1 MKEAEQKTTHF
12 GYKTVATSDKVNHV
26 ADVFHSVAA
35 KYDLMNDLL
44 SFGIHR
50 LWKRVTIASSGARKV
65 NRFWKKV
72 SSELRRGKL
81 TRNIYIEFRIS
92 VEQGWWM
99 KLRKINA
106 VLAKHDS
113 IYEKEAL
120 DPSTFEIKY
129 LNNQNIK

>member
-1 MKEAEQKTTHF
+1 MTK
-12 GYKTVATSDKVNHV
+12 N
-26 ADVFHSVAA
+26 
-35 KYDLMNDLL
+35 M
-44 SFGIHR
+44 
-50 LWKRVTIASSGARKV
+50 
-65 NRFWKKV
+65 
-72 SSELRRGKL
+72 
-81 TRNIYIEFRIS
+81 YIEFRIS